1 MPKRVRV
8 ERTISLEVRNVIGDW
23 LDWLTRRERLIAE
36 GEPSTR
42 LDDLERL
49 SGAVR
54 SGVDVELD
62 GVDLP
67 GSLKPKRGRRYRLT
81 GDRLIEY

>member
-49 SGAVR
+49 SDAVR

-67 GSLKPKRGRRYRLT
+67 GSLNPKRGRRYRLT